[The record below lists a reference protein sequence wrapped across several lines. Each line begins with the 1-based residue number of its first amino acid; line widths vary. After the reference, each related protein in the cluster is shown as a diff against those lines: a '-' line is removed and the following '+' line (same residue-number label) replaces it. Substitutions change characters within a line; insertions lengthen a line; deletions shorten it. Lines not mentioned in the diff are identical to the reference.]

1 MLTESAGE
9 SLGRSRVWLPL
20 LSTNKWNKGYI
31 QCTNESYPVNK
42 GHAIVQYSSLYIPSL
57 TINKLSDVY
66 IHYCCVVTKPT
77 AVNILFEEHV
87 LKIGFNGVFCLW
99 QVAASKHTHAHV
111 HSSPTSVR
119 LTQAHSIIISQG
131 HVHDNASV

>member
-1 MLTESAGE
+1 MPTEPAGE

-20 LSTNKWNKGYI
+20 LSTNKWIINTKGYI
-31 QCTNESYPVNK
+31 QCTNES
-42 GHAIVQYSSLYIPSL
+42 
-57 TINKLSDVY
+57 
-66 IHYCCVVTKPT
+66 HYCCVVTKPT

-119 LTQAHSIIISQG
+119 LTQAHSIIISQD